1 MINLIFVFVF
11 LLPHPH
17 SATVFTENNPLIYS
31 SVLEK
36 DQAQNTN
43 NSRKSPTDFS
53 QGLQSERENE
63 RDLYSPR
70 NDPDREMISN
80 PEMIPN

>member
-17 SATVFTENNPLIYS
+17 SATVFTENNPLIYY

-36 DQAQNTN
+36 GQAWNTN

-53 QGLQSERENE
+53 QGL
-63 RDLYSPR
+63 
-70 NDPDREMISN
+70 
-80 PEMIPN
+80 